1 MKLETMESKIEAKKG
16 KAKRHKTGGQMAVSG
31 AMALEETEHLHNRNP
46 LEAAPLIQWRR
57 LDQIK
62 PHPLNE
68 QIYGDLCPDN
78 LIKSVKERGI
88 HVPLIVTREN
98 ILISGKWRLTAA
110 RLAGLEEVPIIEKM
124 TTDDDHHRLLLIECN
139 NGRRKTTE
147 HLIREY
153 REIKRIEELRAPKR
167 KGQRTDLRANSAGSP
182 CGRARD
188 LAAARVG
195 HLSATTFE
203 MGVTVVEIL
212 DRKTEPVNDK
222 FVKKVRE
229 TLNGKSVKGARDLLI
244 EIGWLERPGADN
256 PGNPTENEP
265 ALPLSDDE
273 PATSEPQVNNTD
285 SDRDADALSQCKA
298 VLVSRIGNT
307 IIRGIE
313 ALSFAQLQVFE
324 SACQEFKTRWLS
336 EHPIEAPNEKS
347 KQKEAA

>member
-139 NGRRKTTE
+139 NGRRN
-147 HLIREY
+147 
-153 REIKRIEELRAPKR
+153 
-167 KGQRTDLRANSAGSP
+167 DLRANSAGSP